1 MKVDRNPTKPNALGK
16 SNMQKTSSTYLNSRF
31 SETRI
36 TPPRKFV
43 LILRRLISLGAKNE
57 SGS

>member
-36 TPPRKFV
+36 TPPPKICSNFTQAYQPRSK
-43 LILRRLISLGAKNE
+43 K
-57 SGS
+57 

>member
-36 TPPRKFV
+36 TPRKFV